1 MERLKVF
8 GAFMTVFF
16 QAIPDVE
23 NDVVDVLDVVRVE
36 LQFAKRQAPETVRV
50 IEDSLDKPVWH
61 GVARVSGLCAASAIA
76 KLRDAFNPVSIATI
90 PLKKQDR

>member
-8 GAFMTVFF
+8 GAFMTVFC

-23 NDVVDVLDVVRVE
+23 NDVVDVVRVE

-50 IEDSLDKPVWH
+50 IEDVLDRPVWH

-76 KLRDAFNPVSIATI
+76 KLRDDFNPVSIATI